1 MRRSTRP
8 MAKEKRIGLENL
20 SPAPGS
26 RQKPKRLGRG
36 HGSGHG
42 KTSGKG
48 HKGQKSRTGVSIPAW
63 FEGGQM
69 PLYRRVP
76 KRGFKPISRRRY
88 QIVNLSAL
96 AELSEAEIG
105 PDELKSH
112 GLIRSPNKPVKILGD
127 GGAGRAMTV
136 RAHAFSSSARE
147 KIEADG
153 GQVELIA

>member
-1 MRRSTRP
+1 M
-8 MAKEKRIGLENL
+8 GLDNL
-20 SPAPGS
+20 SPPKGS

-96 AELSEAEIG
+96 AELAESEIG
-105 PDELKSH
+105 PEQLKDN
-112 GLIRSPNKPVKILGD
+112 GLISSASKPVKILGD
-127 GGAGRAMTV
+127 GATGRAVTV

-153 GQVELIA
+153 GQAELIG

>member
-1 MRRSTRP
+1 
-8 MAKEKRIGLENL
+8 MAKDKRIGLENL

-26 RQKPKRLGRG
+26 RKKAKRLGRG

-76 KRGFKPISRRRY
+76 KRGFKPLSRRQF

-96 AELSEAEIG
+96 AELSETEIG

-112 GLIRSPNKPVKILGD
+112 GLIRSPDKPVKILGD
-127 GGAGRAMTV
+127 GDAGRAMTV

-153 GQVELIA
+153 GQAELIG

>member
-1 MRRSTRP
+1 
-8 MAKEKRIGLENL
+8 MAKDKRIGLENL

-26 RQKPKRLGRG
+26 RQKSKRIGRG

-96 AELSEAEIG
+96 AELAESEIG
-105 PDELKSH
+105 PEQLKDN
-112 GLIRSPNKPVKILGD
+112 GLISSASKPVKILGD
-127 GGAGRAMTV
+127 GATGRAVTL

-153 GQVELIA
+153 GQAELIG

>member
-1 MRRSTRP
+1 
-8 MAKEKRIGLENL
+8 MAKDKRIGLDNL

-26 RQKPKRLGRG
+26 RQKPKRIGRG

-76 KRGFKPISRRRY
+76 KRGFKPISRRRF

-96 AELSEAEIG
+96 AELSEPEIG
-105 PDELKSH
+105 PEQLMDH
-112 GLIRSPNKPVKILGD
+112 GLIGSVSKPVKILGD
-127 GGAGRAMTV
+127 GATGRAVTV

-153 GQVELIA
+153 GQAELIA

>member
-1 MRRSTRP
+1 
-8 MAKEKRIGLENL
+8 MAKQKKVGLDNL

-76 KRGFKPISRRRY
+76 KRGFKPLTRRRF
-88 QIVNLSAL
+88 QVVNLSAL
-96 AELSEAEIG
+96 AELPEQEIG
-105 PDELKSH
+105 PEELKGH
-112 GLIRSPNKPVKILGD
+112 GLIGSVRKPVKILGD
-127 GGAGRAMTV
+127 GAAGRAVTV

-147 KIEADG
+147 KIEALLLDSEF
-153 GQVELIA
+153 V

>member
-1 MRRSTRP
+1 
-8 MAKEKRIGLENL
+8 MANEKRIGLDNL

-36 HGSGHG
+36 HGSGYG

-76 KRGFKPISRRRY
+76 KRGFKPISRKEF
-88 QIVNLSAL
+88 QIVNLSVL
-96 AELSEAEIG
+96 AELAETEIG
-105 PDELKSH
+105 PEELKSH
-112 GLIRSPNKPVKILGD
+112 GLIRSVKKPVKILGEGD
-127 GGAGRAMTV
+127 AGRAITV

-147 KIEADG
+147 KIEAGG
-153 GQVELIA
+153 GQAELIA